1 MFSINAEKIVPNF
14 ASETTNI
21 ILTLKNFNIC
31 LGSHVQKITQL
42 RTTAGTS
49 MASPKSP
56 TVPPMTPHRA
66 AHHHHPEHGMTI
78 SMSANTS
85 LPAVI
90 STLANLHHSP
100 LL

>member
-1 MFSINAEKIVPNF
+1 MSWFSRTEDYSI
-14 ASETTNI
+14 ETTA
-21 ILTLKNFNIC
+21 
-31 LGSHVQKITQL
+31 V
-42 RTTAGTS
+42 TS
-49 MASPKSP
+49 IASPKSS

-66 AHHHHPEHGMTI
+66 AHHQQHPAHGMTI